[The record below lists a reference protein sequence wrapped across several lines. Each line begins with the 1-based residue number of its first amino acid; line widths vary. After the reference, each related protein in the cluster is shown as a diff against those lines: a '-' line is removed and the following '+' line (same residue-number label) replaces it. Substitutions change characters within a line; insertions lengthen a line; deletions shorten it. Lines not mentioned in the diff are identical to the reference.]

1 MIRYLLSFIFFV
13 NAVSL
18 FAQESGS
25 TPREIYLVRHAQV
38 DLETPGLCFS
48 GKAQKVHEQYD
59 ESPVVAFDPEP
70 VRQQIDAR
78 YPAVYTSTLPRAIE
92 TAIRLFPDHDS
103 IQASALFNEY
113 DLSIVSVPILPLPY
127 KLWTG
132 VSRAVW
138 FLHLNRH
145 DETRSDAKQRMRQ
158 ATDLLVEQS
167 QKQRKIVLVAHG
179 FLIADMRREL
189 EKRGWEIIFSEGN
202 KNLAVTKLVYS
213 HS

>member
-1 MIRYLLSFIFFV
+1 MIRYLLSFVFLLSV
-13 NAVSL
+13 ASL
-18 FAQESGS
+18 FAQETGS
-25 TPREIYLVRHAQV
+25 TQREIYLVRHAQV

-70 VRQQIDAR
+70 VRQQIDAS

-113 DLSIVSVPILPLPY
+113 DLSIISLPILPLPY

-132 VSRAVW
+132 LSRAVW

-145 DETRSDAKQRMRQ
+145 DESRSDAKQRMRE
-158 ATDLLVEQS
+158 ATDLLVTRS
-167 QKQRKIVLVAHG
+167 RKQRATVLVAHG

-189 EKRGWEIIFSEGN
+189 KKRGWKIIVNGGN
-202 KNLAVTKLVYS
+202 KNLAVTKLVYPS
-213 HS
+213 R

>member
-1 MIRYLLSFIFFV
+1 M

-25 TPREIYLVRHAQV
+25 TLREIYLVRHAQV

-59 ESPVVAFDPEP
+59 ESPIVAFDPEP

-92 TAIRLFPDHDS
+92 TAIRLFPDHDC